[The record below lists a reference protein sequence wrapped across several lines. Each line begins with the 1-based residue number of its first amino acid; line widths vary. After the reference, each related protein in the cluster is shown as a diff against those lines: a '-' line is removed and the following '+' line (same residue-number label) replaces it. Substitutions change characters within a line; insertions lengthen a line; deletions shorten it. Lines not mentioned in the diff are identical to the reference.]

1 MVLSIKHALLGLLAQ
16 GPQHGY
22 DLKTAFEADLSP
34 DSPLNF
40 GQVYTTLE
48 RLERDGLVSHHVVT
62 QEERPDK
69 KVYRLTDAGAVE
81 LERWLAT
88 PSSSALDLRNE
99 TFLKLF
105 LARRLA
111 AGAGANGGG
120 GPHEVIVVERRA
132 AFERLHDVA
141 QARLRAEAD
150 GSPLQ
155 TILLLELAAC
165 RLEAFMLWLER
176 CDTALKGD
184 GDDGVG

>member
-1 MVLSIKHALLGLLAQ
+1 MLAQ
-16 GPQHGY
+16 GPRHGY
-22 DLKTAFEADLSP
+22 DLKTAFETDLSP

-48 RLERDGLVSHHVVT
+48 RLERDGLVAHHVVA

-69 KVYRLTDAGAVE
+69 KVYRLTDPGRVE

-88 PSSSALDLRNE
+88 PSPAALDLRNE

-111 AGAGANGGG
+111 AGIGGDG
-120 GPHEVIVVERRA
+120 RDGPREVIVIERRA
-132 AFERLHDVA
+132 AFERLHDVT
-141 QARLRAEAD
+141 QARLRAKAD

-155 TILLLELAAC
+155 TVLLLELAAY
-165 RLEAFMLWLER
+165 RLEAFLRWLER
-176 CDTALKGD
+176 CDTALKGEGDHD
-184 GDDGVG
+184 GG

>member
-1 MVLSIKHALLGLLAQ
+1 MDIDSGYVARGVGRPATPAREVRSCPCKHALLGLLAQ

-48 RLERDGLVSHHVVT
+48 RLERDGLVAHHVVA

-69 KVYRLTDAGAVE
+69 KVYRLTDAGRAE

-111 AGAGANGGG
+111 AGAGATSAAGG
-120 GPHEVIVVERRA
+120 RTR
-132 AFERLHDVA
+132 
-141 QARLRAEAD
+141 
-150 GSPLQ
+150 
-155 TILLLELAAC
+155 
-165 RLEAFMLWLER
+165 
-176 CDTALKGD
+176 
-184 GDDGVG
+184 

>member
-1 MVLSIKHALLGLLAQ
+1 MVLSIKHALLGLLAL

-22 DLKTAFEADLSP
+22 DLKAAFEADLSP

-48 RLERDGLVSHHVVT
+48 RLERDGLVSHHVVA

-69 KVYRLTDAGAVE
+69 KVYRLTDVGGME
-81 LERWLAT
+81 LGRWLAT

-111 AGAGANGGG
+111 TGGAENGGG
-120 GPHEVIVVERRA
+120 GPHQVIAMERRA
-132 AFERLHDVA
+132 AFGRLHDVT

-155 TILLLELAAC
+155 TILMLELAAY
-165 RLEAFMLWLER
+165 RLEAFIRWLER

-184 GDDGVG
+184 GNDGVG